1 MSGGAEHAP
10 EENGGKTMTNR
21 KKFAVIGAGPIGGIM
36 GAHLKKAG
44 HDVLLVDILADHLD
58 EIGRSGLAITGLR
71 EMNVPFEK
79 HELLYSIDELAGR
92 EVDYLFVS
100 VKASVMER
108 ILPLVAGVV
117 GENTTFVSL
126 QNGLDTEE
134 FIAEVFGRERT
145 LRIVVNYAGNILGNG
160 LLRLSFFNA
169 PNYVGMI
176 EPAAEGA
183 ARELAGLIT
192 GAELETA
199 FTGEIKKYEWEKVIL
214 NAALS
219 PVCALTL
226 RTMKQMMELDYT
238 RALVKAILAEGIE
251 VAAANNIHYGNDFL
265 DRCMGYLDLAGH
277 HKTSMHV
284 DIENR
289 NPTEIGFLNEKIV
302 EYGALRG
309 IPTPYNSTI
318 VDLIRGA
325 ELPEIQ

>member
-1 MSGGAEHAP
+1 MA
-10 EENGGKTMTNR
+10 NR
-21 KKFAVIGAGPIGGIM
+21 KRFAVIGAGPIGGIM
-36 GAHLKKAG
+36 GAHLKMAG
-44 HDVLLVDILADHLD
+44 HTVFLVDILKDHLD
-58 EIGRSGLAITGLR
+58 EIERNGLSITGAGEL
-71 EMNVPFEK
+71 NVPFERE
-79 HELLYSIDELAGR
+79 ELLCSTDGLAGR
-92 EVDYLFVS
+92 DVDYLFVS
-100 VKASVMER
+100 VKASVMPR
-108 ILPLVAGVV
+108 ILPGLARVV
-117 GENTTFVSL
+117 GAGTTLVSL

-160 LLRLSFFNA
+160 LLRMSFFNP

-176 EPAAEGA
+176 DPAAGQA
-183 ARELAGLIT
+183 ARELAGIVT
-192 GAELETA
+192 GAGLATE
-199 FTGEIKKYEWEKVIL
+199 FTDDIKRYEWEKVIL

-238 RALVKAILAEGIE
+238 RALVKAVLREGIE
-251 VAAANNIHYGNDFL
+251 VAAANGIRYGDDFF
-265 DRCMGYLDLAGH
+265 DHCMGYLDKAGH

-325 ELPEIQ
+325 ELPEIR